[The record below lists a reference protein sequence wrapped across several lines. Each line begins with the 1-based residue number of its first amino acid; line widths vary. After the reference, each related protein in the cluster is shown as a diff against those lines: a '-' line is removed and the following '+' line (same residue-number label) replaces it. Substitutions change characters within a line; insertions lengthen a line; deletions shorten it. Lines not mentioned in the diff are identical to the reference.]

1 MSDTIISKD
10 QQEQQRKAAI
20 RQTFNTVADH
30 YGTGGTRFF
39 HSAGQTMA
47 ELAGLQGNEHVLD
60 VASGTGATALP
71 LAQKLSRGKVTAT
84 DFSERMLEQA
94 QHHAKIKGLNNL
106 DFQIQDMT
114 AMTFNNKSFDHAF
127 CSFGLFFV
135 EDMTGLLRHIASKVK
150 PGGKVMVSG
159 FCGDSFM
166 PMVQLIFKRLQN
178 YGIELPEQ
186 PLSWK
191 RMAEPEQLHALF
203 SQAGLKNVVIVRKSL
218 GYYIDAEG
226 WWEVVWNAGFRGVV
240 AQLGDRLDSFRR
252 EHLAEVQELADSNGL
267 WLEVDV
273 NFTSGIQ
280 SDADAH

>member
-1 MSDTIISKD
+1 MSDTNITKE
-10 QQEQQRKAAI
+10 QQEEQRKSAI

-39 HSAGQTMA
+39 HIAGQTMA
-47 ELAGLQGNEHVLD
+47 ELSGLQGTEHVLD

-71 LAQKLSRGKVTAT
+71 LAQKLIRGKVTAT
-84 DFSERMLEQA
+84 DFSEGMLEQA
-94 QHHAKIKGLNNL
+94 QRQAKTKGLNNI

-114 AMTFNNKSFDHAF
+114 AMTFSAKSFDHAF

-135 EDMTGLLRHIASKVK
+135 EDMAGLLRHIASKVK

-166 PMVQLIFKRLQN
+166 PMVQLAFKRLRD

-186 PLSWK
+186 PLGWQ
-191 RMAEPEQLHALF
+191 RMAEPEQLHTLF
-203 SQAGLKNVVIVRKSL
+203 SEAGLHNVDIVRKSL

-226 WWEVVWNAGFRGVV
+226 WWQVVWNAGFRGVV
-240 AQLGDRLDSFRR
+240 AQLGDRLDTFRR
-252 EHLAEVQELADSNGL
+252 EHLAEVQELADNNGL
-267 WLEVDV
+267 WLKVDV
-273 NFTSGIQ
+273 NFTSGVQ
-280 SDADAH
+280 ADANNY